1 MKANTIVRELLK
13 SKEEM
18 GKKGNV
24 KCILPKPSS
33 AVIDTIKS
41 AAEIGKV
48 KSYEGGYSKGEKD
61 WNVMIPQLWII
72 EENEVSFD
80 ELLKDFKL
88 DPEDKHNQG
97 ATRIPRFI
105 LEREIGNNKKIL
117 VLIYEICE
125 EEVEPETYLA
135 ENMKQ

>member
-1 MKANTIVRELLK
+1 MKANTIVLELLK
-13 SKEEM
+13 NKEEM

-48 KSYEGGYSKGEKD
+48 KSYEDGYSKGKKD
-61 WNVMIPQLWII
+61 WIVMIPQSWII
-72 EENEVSFD
+72 EADEVSPD

-88 DPEDKHNQG
+88 DPEDKHNQD

-105 LEREIGNNKKIL
+105 LKKEITDNKKIL

-135 ENMKQ
+135 EI